1 MTVMKNHKII
11 KEFAIVICLFSGYPA
26 FSQDHH
32 FSQYDMSLQYLNP
45 ALTGMSWNEPFN
57 WRMNNQ
63 CRSQWRSIAAKPF
76 TNQLIAYD
84 MPYKSL
90 GLGGYVLNNR
100 AGAGQLNTLNVM
112 FGGAYE
118 ITIDPTNKHNL
129 FGGLQLGIFHRSLN
143 ASQLLF
149 DSQYSTATNSYDP
162 SISSGEPIAGKSIVR
177 FDANLGFFYKYYD
190 KLKKV
195 SPHAG
200 FSLFRVA
207 MPNESLTGE
216 INRLPIRWLFTGGCD
231 YIVNEK
237 ITFSPGL
244 FFMTQAK
251 AMDIVISTLLQYKFK
266 NALYPANTLYSAI
279 GGLSYRYK
287 DAVIIRGGLKYGR
300 NIFSISYDLNVS
312 YLKPYTNMRGGLEIG
327 IIYIND
333 KPKNYKRMKMM

>member
-1 MTVMKNHKII
+1 MKRNVVLKL
-11 KEFAIVICLFSGYPA
+11 AIVICLFAVAPA
-26 FSQDHH
+26 YSQDHH

-45 ALTGMSWNEPFN
+45 ALTGMTIDEPYA
-57 WRMNNQ
+57 WRANTIY
-63 CRSQWRSIAAKPF
+63 RSQWRSIASKPF
-76 TNQLIAYD
+76 TNQLMAYD
-84 MPYKSL
+84 MPFKKSI
-90 GLGGYVLNNR
+90 GLGGYILNNR

-112 FGGAYE
+112 LSGAYE

-129 FGGLQLGIFHRSLN
+129 FGGLQVGIFHRSLN
-143 ASQLLF
+143 VSDLIF
-149 DSQYSTATNSYDP
+149 DSQFSTATNTYDP
-162 SISSGEPIAGKSIVR
+162 SINSGENISNKAIVR
-177 FDANLGFFYKYYD
+177 FDANLGFYYKYFD

-200 FSLFRVA
+200 LSLFRVA

-251 AMDIVISTLLQYKFK
+251 VTDISLSALFDYKFDNSK
-266 NALYPANTLYSAI
+266 YSAI
-279 GGLSYRYK
+279 GGLTYRFK
-287 DAVIIRGGLKYGR
+287 DAVIVRGGLKYGR

-312 YLKPYTNMRGGLEIG
+312 YLKPYTHIRGGLEIG

-333 KPKNYKRMKMM
+333 KPWGLSRMKMM